1 MDIYPLRSPIYRDA
15 TAPSTGSP
23 VTCRLTISIDSTL
36 RYTIEKPCTANE
48 IVYFEIA
55 ELIRDYLQVP
65 RLWEIGGFINQAV
78 GQVEVSSII
87 IFLNSSDTQVGSTDS
102 YSFNCFE
109 GYSQWDEGANTQI
122 PKGAT
127 NAFLLSKINNAY
139 EMWAPA
145 STSIKIMA
153 TDTSDDMV
161 AISNITSGTSDS
173 TYTYRSSTLNI
184 NVVDCNKYTPTLVYF
199 INKMGGIQPLWFFTK
214 LVETVSVKG
223 ESYQRNI
230 IDLTTGT
237 PTYFAPKFAGYP
249 SYPHQVQT
257 YNKNGK
263 TSFKLSS
270 GYYPERANTYFE
282 ELLMSEYVWIV
293 LGSEAIPVT
302 IKTSNMVYKTSL
314 NDKLIE
320 YSFEFTTAFDY
331 INNVR

>member
-1 MDIYPLRSPIYRDA
+1 MDIYPLRSPIYRNA

-23 VTCRLTISIDSTL
+23 VTCRLTITIDGTL
-36 RYTIEKPCTANE
+36 RYTIEKSCTANE

-65 RLWEIGGFINQAV
+65 RIWEISGNINLAV
-78 GQVEVSSII
+78 GQAEVNSII
-87 IFLNSSDTQVGSTDS
+87 IFLNSSGTQVGSTSS

-109 GYSQWDEGANTQI
+109 GYSEWNDGANTQI

-127 NAFLLSKINNAY
+127 NAFLLSKLNGNY
-139 EMWAPA
+139 EIWAPP
-145 STSIKIMA
+145 STSIKLMA
-153 TDTSDDMV
+153 TDTSDDMQ
-161 AISNITSGTSDS
+161 AITNIASGTTDS

-184 NVVDCNKYTPTLVYF
+184 NVVDCSKYTPTEVYF
-199 INKMGGIQPLWFFTK
+199 INKMGAIQPLWFFTK

-230 IDLTTGT
+230 IDLTSGS
-237 PTYFAPKFAGYP
+237 PTYFTPEFAGYP
-249 SYPHQVQT
+249 SYPHQIKS

-263 TSFKLSS
+263 TSYKLSS

-282 ELLMSEYVWIV
+282 ELLISEYVWIV
-293 LGSEAIPVT
+293 LGSTVIPVK

-320 YSFEFTTAFDY
+320 YSFEFESAFDY